1 MSFDS
6 LVNQNIVNILDLQ
19 ILNEKD
25 RVGIISKISD
35 LVQKKII
42 IRIIEFLDEQNVNLL
57 TQLLNTEENDQ
68 EILGF
73 LDDKVPHLEEIVF
86 SEVNKMKKELADYI
100 K

>member
-25 RVGIISKISD
+25 RVGIISKISN

-57 TQLLNTEENDQ
+57 AQLLNTEENDQ